1 MTEQVP
7 ILRATARTGT
17 IWGLA
22 IVILGVLAIM
32 APLLSGIAVSMIV
45 AILLMVAGIAR
56 VIFAF
61 KVQSFGKGVL
71 VFLFGGFTIL
81 CGLVLLARPLI
92 VLASITL
99 VLISY
104 FLLDGVMEIAAAFRL
119 KPEKGWGWM
128 LVGGLA
134 TLMLALLIGSG
145 WPLSGAW
152 AIGVLVGVR
161 LLFAGWSMIAYGPT
175 EGYWDGTWKLNDIEL
190 VESI

>member
-161 LLFAGWSMIAYGPT
+161 LLFAGWSMIVLSSVAGAVADEMNT
-175 EGYWDGTWKLNDIEL
+175 AATDSL
-190 VESI
+190 